1 MKELSD
7 DKLISLIINGD
18 IDLYQELIERY
29 KERIFKI
36 VSSHIPFD
44 NIEEVASDIFFK
56 AYKSLP
62 KFKYN
67 SPFIHYLSVIA
78 VNTCRDFWRETYS
91 NKEQNMS
98 SFTEDVEKIIEN
110 RPTGKTPEENMLE
123 KERKKILYLAIN
135 QLKDNE
141 RLIINMMY
149 IEERSVSEIA
159 KLINM
164 TETNVKVISFRA
176 RKKLAEIMND
186 LMEA

>member
-1 MKELSD
+1 
-7 DKLISLIINGD
+7 
-18 IDLYQELIERY
+18 
-29 KERIFKI
+29 
-36 VSSHIPFD
+36 
-44 NIEEVASDIFFK
+44 
-56 AYKSLP
+56 
-62 KFKYN
+62 
-67 SPFIHYLSVIA
+67 
-78 VNTCRDFWRETYS
+78 
-91 NKEQNMS
+91 MS

-110 RPTGKTPEENMLE
+110 RQTGKTPEENMLE